1 MFLFNSPQLHV
12 GHNIMT
18 VTIWLSIYNKIEIFM
33 GFVSNFIYLIKF
45 KKIMINV
52 LCLFLLHFTI
62 FQKQP
67 ALESKYVNAYHIYRF
82 CYWRTYN
89 STNQNT

>member
-33 GFVSNFIYLIKF
+33 EFVSNFIYQIQIDHDKCTMSFSFALHNISKA
-45 KKIMINV
+45 IRIRIEICECIPHISILLLANV
-52 LCLFLLHFTI
+52 QL
-62 FQKQP
+62 
-67 ALESKYVNAYHIYRF
+67 N
-82 CYWRTYN
+82 
-89 STNQNT
+89 